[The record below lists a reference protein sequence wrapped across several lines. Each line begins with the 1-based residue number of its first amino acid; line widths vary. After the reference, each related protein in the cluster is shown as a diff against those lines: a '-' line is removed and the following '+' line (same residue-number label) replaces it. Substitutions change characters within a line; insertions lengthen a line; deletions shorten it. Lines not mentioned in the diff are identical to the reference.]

1 MAGITGHSM
10 ENSLLM
16 KINIKNSCF
25 FFLKRFL
32 KQIRYYLPHKCLEK
46 YVTFLLLD
54 FPDSSAYEES
64 TCIAGDLVL
73 IPGSGRSTREGL
85 GYALQYSW
93 ASLRAH
99 LIKKSAC
106 SMEDLSSIPG
116 LARSPGEGK
125 GYPLQ
130 YSGLEN
136 SMDCI
141 LHEVTKSRTWLSNFH
156 FVSCC

>member
-16 KINIKNSCF
+16 KINIKNSCFF

-99 LIKKSAC
+99 LIKNLPAVWK
-106 SMEDLSSIPG
+106 
-116 LARSPGEGK
+116 
-125 GYPLQ
+125 
-130 YSGLEN
+130 
-136 SMDCI
+136 
-141 LHEVTKSRTWLSNFH
+141 T
-156 FVSCC
+156 